1 METVTLQWHQLTLL
15 LEKNKKK
22 YISPGKEA
30 KKPSGYARDL
40 EICKGCR
47 AGRKRVQEI
56 RGAFPER
63 AQCRQERK
71 LKKIRGFCR
80 LEEKNK
86 V

>member
-47 AGRKRVQEI
+47 AGKKESKR
-56 RGAFPER
+56 
-63 AQCRQERK
+63 
-71 LKKIRGFCR
+71 
-80 LEEKNK
+80 
-86 V
+86 